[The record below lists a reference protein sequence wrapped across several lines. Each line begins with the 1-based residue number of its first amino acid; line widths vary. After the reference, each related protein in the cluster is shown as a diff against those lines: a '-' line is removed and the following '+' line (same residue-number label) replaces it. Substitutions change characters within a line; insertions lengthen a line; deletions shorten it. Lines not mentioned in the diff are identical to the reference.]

1 MRKWGWVLGAVV
13 VAVGM
18 LYGLDRLTQR
28 NFNQMYDR
36 VGERVAEDQAVRA
49 VCKDAAAKT
58 LGVPVLNWDDS
69 WPASPYTRVETT
81 STGYRARV
89 AGDTGGTIH
98 VFTCYIGGDKK
109 VVQQVV
115 KEQPAG

>member
-1 MRKWGWVLGAVV
+1 MKRWEWAIGVAV

-36 VGERVAEDQAVRA
+36 IGAQVAEDQAIRA
-49 VCKDAAAKT
+49 VCKEAAAKT
-58 LGVPVLNWDDS
+58 LGVPVLDWDDS
-69 WPASPYTRVETT
+69 SPASPYTRVEKT

>member
-1 MRKWGWVLGAVV
+1 MIRQPPRSTRTDTLFPDTP
-13 VAVGM
+13 
-18 LYGLDRLTQR
+18 LFRS
-28 NFNQMYDR
+28 
-36 VGERVAEDQAVRA
+36 DQAVRA
-49 VCKDAAAKT
+49 VCKEAAAKT

-69 WPASPYTRVETT
+69 WPASPYTRVEKT

-98 VFTCYIGGDKK
+98 VFTCYIGDHKQ

-115 KEQPAG
+115 KEQPAGLSG